1 MKKTAIVT
9 GGRKGIGR
17 AIADALAERG
27 YRVIVTGRGETADL
41 GDSPLIYMS
50 CDNSNVDSIHAF
62 AEKVWQEYGPID
74 LLVNNAGT
82 APKVRLDL
90 LETTEESYDFVMDTN
105 LKGCFFMTQS
115 IARFMYVE
123 KAAHPEWTPRIINIS
138 SVSAYATSINRGEY
152 CISKAGISMVTQL
165 FAHRLAEIGIPV
177 FEIQPGIIRTDMTHA
192 VTAMYEERIAAG
204 LTPTRRMGE
213 PEDVAK
219 CAMVCADGSLDFAT
233 GQVIE
238 AGGGFHIHRL

>member
-1 MKKTAIVT
+1 MQKTAIVT

-90 LETTEESYDFVMDTN
+90 LETTEESYDFVIDTN

-115 IARFMYVE
+115 IARFICVE

-138 SVSAYATSINRGEY
+138 SVSAPEAFKDQALPAAKIQQTSTAILAQLLIFFHFFTL
-152 CISKAGISMVTQL
+152 CAPLVT
-165 FAHRLAEIGIPV
+165 PK
-177 FEIQPGIIRTDMTHA
+177 IR
-192 VTAMYEERIAAG
+192 
-204 LTPTRRMGE
+204 
-213 PEDVAK
+213 
-219 CAMVCADGSLDFAT
+219 
-233 GQVIE
+233 
-238 AGGGFHIHRL
+238 